1 MLARLSALLIAL
13 LSLAACSSSGELALT
28 KPKTDS
34 IRPGTSVALAV
45 TAGAGSGSPKHVQIG
60 VQQVRADLY
69 TTLESSGVFGD
80 VVDQDTPADYAMQ
93 IDLSNVRLISGS
105 VRFWA
110 GDWVGPSEITGD
122 VTVTDQSSGLE
133 VTSFTAT
140 GRSAIYYMS
149 SESGFDDAVREF
161 GGQVTQALE

>member
-1 MLARLSALLIAL
+1 MLARISALLIAIL
-13 LSLAACSSSGELALT
+13 GLAACSSSGELALT

-45 TAGAGSGSPKHVQIG
+45 NSGASSSSPKHLQIG

-69 TTLESSGVFGD
+69 TTLESSGAFGE

-93 IDLSNVRLISGS
+93 VDLSNVRLISGT

-122 VTVTDQSSGLE
+122 VTVTDQSNGLE

-140 GRSAIYYMS
+140 GKSAINFMS

-161 GGQVTQALE
+161 GGQVTQALQ